1 MEPKINTTRQK
12 GKYTRKFL
20 ENKSLLAA
28 DCHFICSQHE
38 LSHETIGSI
47 LVKIWTP
54 LYTSVNPMVHHVERV
69 MRCVFDNFK
78 AFFHRTRPFSFFQ
91 LTSECILLK
100 KVQFV
105 YALFSSMSIVVFSC
119 VQYYYIILLMPHY
132 CTEIILRRFITY
144 LLLLF
149 IKTFHSKLIQV
160 FNFFFTFQFCCLHN
174 LCLLFTFFPLF
185 FFLWTFTG

>member
-1 MEPKINTTRQK
+1 MSHLFHLYLEPKINTTRQK

-20 ENKSLLAA
+20 ENKSFLAA
-28 DCHFICSQHE
+28 DCHCICSQHE

-54 LYTSVNPMVHHVERV
+54 LYTSVNPMVHHVEGV
-69 MRCVFDNFK
+69 MRCVFDHFK
-78 AFFHRTRPFSFFQ
+78 TFFHRTRPFSFFQ

-119 VQYYYIILLMPHY
+119 VQLYYIIDATLLHGNY
-132 CTEIILRRFITY
+132 SSKIYHIIVITAH
-144 LLLLF
+144 
-149 IKTFHSKLIQV
+149 K
-160 FNFFFTFQFCCLHN
+160 NF
-174 LCLLFTFFPLF
+174 P
-185 FFLWTFTG
+185 

>member
-1 MEPKINTTRQK
+1 MSHLFHLYLEPKINTTRQK

-20 ENKSLLAA
+20 ENKSFLAA
-28 DCHFICSQHE
+28 DCHCICSQHE

-69 MRCVFDNFK
+69 MRCVFNNFK
-78 AFFHRTRPFSFFQ
+78 TFFHRTRPFSFFQ

-105 YALFSSMSIVVFSC
+105 YALFSSCPLLCSAV
-119 VQYYYIILLMPHY
+119 YNYIILLMPHY

-149 IKTFHSKLIQV
+149 IKTF
-160 FNFFFTFQFCCLHN
+160 F
-174 LCLLFTFFPLF
+174 
-185 FFLWTFTG
+185 

>member
-1 MEPKINTTRQK
+1 MSHLFHLYLEPKINTTRQK

-28 DCHFICSQHE
+28 DCYCIHSQHE

-54 LYTSVNPMVHHVERV
+54 LYTSVNPMVRHVERV
-69 MRCVFDNFK
+69 MHCVFNNFK
-78 AFFHRTRPFSFFQ
+78 TFFHRTRPFSFFQ

-119 VQYYYIILLMPHY
+119 VQLYYIIDATLLHGNY
-132 CTEIILRRFITY
+132 SSKIYHIIVITAH
-144 LLLLF
+144 
-149 IKTFHSKLIQV
+149 K
-160 FNFFFTFQFCCLHN
+160 NF
-174 LCLLFTFFPLF
+174 P
-185 FFLWTFTG
+185 

>member
-1 MEPKINTTRQK
+1 
-12 GKYTRKFL
+12 
-20 ENKSLLAA
+20 
-28 DCHFICSQHE
+28 
-38 LSHETIGSI
+38 
-47 LVKIWTP
+47 
-54 LYTSVNPMVHHVERV
+54 MVHHVEWV
-69 MRCVFDNFK
+69 MRYVSNNFK
-78 AFFHRTRPFSFFQ
+78 TFFHRTRPFSFFQ

-105 YALFSSMSIVVFSC
+105 YMHCSLLCPLLCSAV
-119 VQYYYIILLMPHY
+119 YNYIILLMPHY

-185 FFLWTFTG
+185 FFLWTFTGWTCGVEFRG